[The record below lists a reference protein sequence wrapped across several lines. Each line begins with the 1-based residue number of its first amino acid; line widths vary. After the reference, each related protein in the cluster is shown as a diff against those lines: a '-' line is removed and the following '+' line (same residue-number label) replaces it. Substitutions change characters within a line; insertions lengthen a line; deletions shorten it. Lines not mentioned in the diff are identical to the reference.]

1 MYQAPPENNENLR
14 GAGVAME
21 MTGKGLGWQ
30 GNRQHAVS
38 QAKVLRYYIW
48 STTGSQWQFLKP
60 ALVLRFK
67 KLEINVE

>member
-1 MYQAPPENNENLR
+1 MDQAPPENNENLR

-38 QAKVLRYYIW
+38 QAKVLRYYLVND
-48 STTGSQWQFLKP
+48 WQPMAIPKTSFS
-60 ALVLRFK
+60 FK
-67 KLEINVE
+67 I